1 MAKSKNLP
9 IYITLGVLASVSL
22 CCCNCF
28 GLNLLLGG
36 DADTDTDTAI
46 TTVTTTTATAST
58 MAESTTTITTV
69 TTTTTTVTT
78 EPPSELIVTFLDVGQ
93 GDAALIECDG
103 HYMMI
108 DGGDTDSSSKMYSV
122 LQSNDITTLDIV
134 VASHAHSDHI
144 GGLAGALNYA
154 TANLI
159 LCPVTTYDSDTFAD
173 FAKYAGEIT
182 VPSVNDTYTLGDAEI
197 QILGV
202 NGGTETNDT
211 SIILSIEHGENRFIF
226 TGDAEREAEQAVLNN
241 CTDLEADVLKIG
253 HHGSDTSTSYM
264 WLDAI
269 LPEYA
274 VISVG
279 KNNEYGHP
287 TDAVL
292 SRLRDAESKVYRTDL
307 HGDITF
313 ISDSY
318 SLSVDTAKKSDADVF
333 APGIV
338 PTEPPQ
344 TEPPTNAPVETVTQD
359 YVLNTNTKKFHYP
372 NCSSAKDIKPS
383 NRSDYSGTREEII
396 NQGYKPCG
404 RCHP

>member
-1 MAKSKNLP
+1 MKKQNLP
-9 IYITLGVLASVSL
+9 IIIALSVLSATSFG
-22 CCCNCF
+22 CCSCF
-28 GLNLLLGG
+28 GLNLLLRDDTTS
-36 DADTDTDTAI
+36 DASAPIVATTTKPPTA
-46 TTVTTTTATAST
+46 TPTTATPT
-58 MAESTTTITTV
+58 EPPILEF
-69 TTTTTTVTT
+69 TT
-78 EPPSELIVTFLDVGQ
+78 EPPSKLITELSVTFFDVGQ
-93 GDAALIECDG
+93 GDAALIGCDG
-103 HYMMI
+103 HYMLI
-108 DGGDTDSSSKMYSV
+108 DGGNSDDSSKMYSV

-134 VASHAHSDHI
+134 VASHTHSDHI

-154 TANLI
+154 TADLM
-159 LCPVTTYDSDTFAD
+159 LCPVTAYDSDTFAD

-182 VPSVNDTYTLGDAEI
+182 VPNAGDTYTLGDAEV
-197 QILGV
+197 QILGI

-241 CTDLEADVLKIG
+241 YTDLEADVLKIG

-292 SRLRDAESKVYRTDL
+292 SRLRDAEATVYRTDL

-313 ISDSY
+313 ISDGY
-318 SLSVDTAKKSDADVF
+318 SLSVDTDKKTDADVF

-338 PTEPPQ
+338 STEPSQ
-344 TEPPTNAPVETVTQD
+344 TGPPTNASVETVTQD

-372 NCSSAKDIKPS
+372 TCSSAKDIKSS

>member
-1 MAKSKNLP
+1 MGKNKLP
-9 IYITLGVLASVSL
+9 IIIALSIFGGSTLILCGGFWLGLLTDGNPATTSL
-22 CCCNCF
+22 PNK
-28 GLNLLLGG
+28 
-36 DADTDTDTAI
+36 I
-46 TTVTTTTATAST
+46 S
-58 MAESTTTITTV
+58 
-69 TTTTTTVTT
+69 TTTTTTNIITTIATSTTVSTEPTTPT
-78 EPPSELIVTFLDVGQ
+78 EPPSKLTATFFDVGQ
-93 GDAALIECDG
+93 GDAALIGCDG
-103 HYMMI
+103 HYMLI
-108 DGGDTDSSSKMYSV
+108 DGGDTDSSSKMYSA
-122 LQSNDITTLDIV
+122 LQLNDITTLDIV

-154 TANLI
+154 STDLV
-159 LCPVTTYDSDTFAD
+159 LCPVTAYDSDAFAD

-182 VPSVNDTYTLGDAEI
+182 VPDVGSTYTLGDAKI

-211 SIILSIEHGENRFIF
+211 SIMLSIEHGENRFIF

-253 HHGSDTSTSYM
+253 HHGSDTSTSYV

-279 KNNEYGHP
+279 KDNEYGHP

-292 SRLRDAESKVYRTDL
+292 SRLRDAETAVYRTDL

-313 ISDSY
+313 ISDGY
-318 SLSVDTAKKSDADVF
+318 SLSVDTAKYTNYDDIYV
-333 APGIV
+333 PGVI

-344 TEPPTNAPVETVTQD
+344 TKPPTSAFVETATQD

-372 NCSSAKDIKPS
+372 SCSSVKDIKPS
-383 NRSDYSGTREEII
+383 NRSDYSGTRDDII
-396 NQGYKPCG
+396 NQGYKSCK
-404 RCHP
+404 RCNP

>member
-1 MAKSKNLP
+1 MKKQNLP
-9 IYITLGVLASVSL
+9 IIIALSVLGATSFG
-22 CCCNCF
+22 CCSCF
-28 GLNLLLGG
+28 GLNLLFH
-36 DADTDTDTAI
+36 DDTASDVSAPI
-46 TTVTTTTATAST
+46 VVTTTKPPTATP
-58 MAESTTTITTV
+58 
-69 TTTTTTVTT
+69 T
-78 EPPSELIVTFLDVGQ
+78 EPLILEFPTEPTSKLITELSVTFFDVGQ
-93 GDAALIECDG
+93 GDAALVGCDG
-103 HYMMI
+103 HYMLI
-108 DGGDTDSSSKMYSV
+108 DGGDADSSSKMYSA
-122 LQSNDITTLDIV
+122 LQSNNITTLDIV
-134 VASHAHSDHI
+134 VASHAHSDHV

-154 TANLI
+154 TADLI
-159 LCPVTTYDSDTFAD
+159 LCPVTTYDSDAFVD

-182 VPSVNDTYTLGDAEI
+182 VPSVNDTYTLGDAKI

-202 NGGTETNDT
+202 NGGLETNDT

-226 TGDAEREAEQAVLNN
+226 TGDAEREAEQAVLDDCAN
-241 CTDLEADVLKIG
+241 LEADVLKIG

-274 VISVG
+274 VISCG
-279 KNNEYGHP
+279 ANNSYGHP

-292 SRLRDAESKVYRTDL
+292 SRLHDAETAVYRTDL

-313 ISDSY
+313 ISDGY
-318 SLSVDTAKKSDADVF
+318 SLSVDTGKKSEADVF

-344 TEPPTNAPVETVTQD
+344 TEPPANASVETVTQD

-372 NCSSAKDIKPS
+372 SCSSVKDIKSS

>member
-1 MAKSKNLP
+1 MRKNKLP
-9 IYITLGVLASVSL
+9 IIIALSIFGGSTLIL
-22 CCCNCF
+22 CGGF
-28 GLNLLLGG
+28 GLGLL
-36 DADTDTDTAI
+36 TDSNPA
-46 TTVTTTTATAST
+46 TTSLPDKL
-58 MAESTTTITTV
+58 S
-69 TTTTTTVTT
+69 TTTTTTNTITTTAISTTVLTEPTTPTEIPT
-78 EPPSELIVTFLDVGQ
+78 EPPSKLTATFFDVGQ
-93 GDAALIECDG
+93 GDAALIGCDG
-103 HYMMI
+103 HYMLI
-108 DGGDTDSSSKMYSV
+108 DGGDTDDSSKMYSV

-134 VASHAHSDHI
+134 IASHAHSDHI

-159 LCPVTTYDSDTFAD
+159 LCPATTYDSDTFTD

-182 VPSVNDTYTLGDAEI
+182 VPDVGDTYTLGDAEV

-211 SIILSIEHGENRFIF
+211 SIMLSIEHGENRFIF
-226 TGDAEREAEQAVLNN
+226 TGDAEREAEQTVLNN
-241 CTDLEADVLKIG
+241 YTDLEADVLKIG
-253 HHGSDTSTSYM
+253 HHGSDTSTSYV

-292 SRLRDAESKVYRTDL
+292 SRLRDAETKVYRTDL

-313 ISDSY
+313 ISDGEN
-318 SLSVDTAKKSDADVF
+318 LSVDTDKKSDADVF
-333 APGIV
+333 APGTV

-344 TEPPTNAPVETVTQD
+344 TEPPTNAPIETVTQD

-372 NCSSAKDIKPS
+372 SCSSVKDIKPS
-383 NRSDYSGTREEII
+383 NRSDYSGTRDDII
-396 NQGYKPCG
+396 NQGYKSCK
-404 RCHP
+404 RCNP

>member
-1 MAKSKNLP
+1 MKPAKSDKNLP
-9 IYITLGVLASVSL
+9 LIITLSI
-22 CCCNCF
+22 
-28 GLNLLLGG
+28 LGG
-36 DADTDTDTAI
+36 SSLILCGGFSLGLLTDDNPATTSLPDKLSTA
-46 TTVTTTTATAST
+46 TTTTNTI
-58 MAESTTTITTV
+58 STTAISTTILAEPTTP
-69 TTTTTTVTT
+69 TD
-78 EPPSELIVTFLDVGQ
+78 PPSKLTATFFDVGQ
-93 GDAALIECDG
+93 GDAALISCDG
-103 HYMMI
+103 HYMLI
-108 DGGDTDSSSKMYSV
+108 DGGDTDDSSKMYSA
-122 LQSNDITTLDIV
+122 LQSNGIDTLDIV

-154 TANLI
+154 TADLI
-159 LCPVTTYDSDTFAD
+159 LCPVTTYDSDAFVD

-182 VPSVNDTYTLGDAEI
+182 VPEVGDTYALGDAEI

-202 NGGTETNDT
+202 NGGAETNDT
-211 SIILSIEHGENRFIF
+211 SIILSLEHGENRFIF
-226 TGDAEREAEQAVLNN
+226 TGDAEREAEQAVLDNY
-241 CTDLEADVLKIG
+241 TDLEADVLKIG
-253 HHGSDTSTSYM
+253 HHGSDTSTSYV

-313 ISDSY
+313 ISNGY
-318 SLSVDTAKKSDADVF
+318 SLSVDTAKYTNYDDIYV
-333 APGIV
+333 PGVI

-344 TEPPTNAPVETVTQD
+344 TEPPTNASVETVTKD

-372 NCSSAKDIKPS
+372 SCSSVKDIKPS
-383 NRSDYSGTREEII
+383 NRSDYSGTRDDVI
-396 NQGYKPCG
+396 NQGYKSCK
-404 RCHP
+404 RCNP

>member
-1 MAKSKNLP
+1 MSKSKNLP

-28 GLNLLLGG
+28 GLNLLLGD
-36 DADTDTDTAI
+36 DADTDTAI
-46 TTVTTTTATAST
+46 TTSTTTTATAST
-58 MAESTTTITTV
+58 TAESTTV
-69 TTTTTTVTT
+69 ATTTTTVTT

-108 DGGDTDSSSKMYSV
+108 DGGNPDDSSKMYTI
-122 LQSNDITTLDIV
+122 LQTRDIPKLDIV

-154 TANLI
+154 TADLI
-159 LCPVTTYDSDTFAD
+159 LCPVATYDSDIFAD

-182 VPSVNDTYTLGDAEI
+182 VPNVGDTYTLGDAEI

-202 NGGTETNDT
+202 NGGMETNDT

-253 HHGSDTSTSYM
+253 HHGSDTSTSYV

-292 SRLRDAESKVYRTDL
+292 SRLRDAEATVYRTDL

-313 ISDSY
+313 ISDGY
-318 SLSVDTAKKSDADVF
+318 SLSVDTDKKTDADVF
-333 APGIV
+333 TPGIV

-383 NRSDYSGTREEII
+383 NRCDYSGTREEII
-396 NQGYKPCG
+396 NQGYKSCK
-404 RCHP
+404 RCNP